1 MNTPR
6 DDINDDN
13 VRSGVSRRFAMHALT
28 ATSLASLLAV
38 RGSNAAIAR
47 ESTPQATPS
56 GAAPP
61 SPRLEWLGTLSGQL
75 GELITVGATPHGTRL
90 IAPVT
95 GGTFMG
101 PRLDGTILASGGDW
115 MIVRADDVG
124 EIDVR
129 IAIQT
134 HDDATIYMT
143 YRGYLTNVLQLLP
156 RWAQGEEISPDDYYL
171 ATTPYFETSAPQYD
185 WLQRTVAVGVGA
197 LTRGGIQYEVFT
209 VNA

>member
-1 MNTPR
+1 MTTAR
-6 DDINDDN
+6 DDINGDN
-13 VRSGVSRRFAMHALT
+13 TGSAVSRRFAMQALT

-38 RGSNAAIAR
+38 RGSQPAGAQ

-56 GAAPP
+56 TASPP

-75 GELITVGATPHGTRL
+75 GALITVGATPHGTRL

-95 GGTFMG
+95 GGTFTG
-101 PRLDGTILASGGDW
+101 PGLEGTILASGGDW
-115 MIVRADDVG
+115 MIVRPDDVG

-156 RWAQGEEISPDDYYL
+156 RWAQGEEIPRKDYYF

-185 WLQRTVAVGVGA
+185 WLQRTVAVGIGS
-197 LTRGGIQYEVFT
+197 LTRGGIQYEIFT
-209 VNA
+209 VSA